1 MKRFKIFFRILAALV
16 LTFLTVNVKAVPWAT
31 PAFPGDGLNM
41 PETTATSR
49 TTAHF
54 QREDPMAAVTISL
67 LTCSPGTE
75 IWSLYGHT
83 ALRVKDEKRG
93 LDVAV
98 NWGLFSYSQPY
109 FIPRFVFGRCDYQM
123 GMEPMDIFLAE
134 YREEGRSVIEQE
146 LNLSSAEKQQIIN
159 ALGMAYQPENRTYRY
174 NFFYDNCTTR
184 ARDMVLKHITAAI
197 DWHEPKGVEVSW
209 RDMVH
214 DWNGSHRWA
223 RFGKD
228 LLLGVKA
235 DSKADFRQR
244 EFLPDTLRAH
254 FAKAQIKRDGHLLPL
269 VLKTNILLKA
279 GPEIT
284 DSSIWHTLTP
294 TAIAVILFVIV
305 VLLEIVEWRR
315 RKNFIAIDILLFGL
329 SGITGLI
336 LLAMVFSLHPTVQVN
351 LQILILNPLW
361 LVLLGWALRHHGE
374 GFHTRFFRNAVSIF
388 FILFLIGYFIQDYA
402 EGITILAC
410 ILMSRTIR
418 YAPKQQEK

>member
-31 PAFPGDGLNM
+31 PALPGEGLIQ
-41 PETTATSR
+41 PEATAASR

-83 ALRVKDEKRG
+83 ALRVQDKKRG

-134 YREEGRSVIEQE
+134 YREEGRGVIEQE

-184 ARDMVLKHITAAI
+184 ARDMVLKQVKEAI

-214 DWNGSHRWA
+214 DGTAVTDGPASVRICYSVSKPTQKLTFANANSCPIRSAPILPRHRSDGTGTCSPSFSRPTHCW
-223 RFGKD
+223 RP
-228 LLLGVKA
+228 V
-235 DSKADFRQR
+235 
-244 EFLPDTLRAH
+244 LRL
-254 FAKAQIKRDGHLLPL
+254 Q
-269 VLKTNILLKA
+269 
-279 GPEIT
+279 
-284 DSSIWHTLTP
+284 
-294 TAIAVILFVIV
+294 
-305 VLLEIVEWRR
+305 
-315 RKNFIAIDILLFGL
+315 
-329 SGITGLI
+329 
-336 LLAMVFSLHPTVQVN
+336 TVAY
-351 LQILILNPLW
+351 
-361 LVLLGWALRHHGE
+361 G
-374 GFHTRFFRNAVSIF
+374 TR
-388 FILFLIGYFIQDYA
+388 
-402 EGITILAC
+402 
-410 ILMSRTIR
+410 
-418 YAPKQQEK
+418 